1 MSARRNKTER
11 AERLLTRSVFFFE
24 KNPKGGQILLWREFI
39 QQGRAAPCCPEES
52 KETGGFVAGDP
63 TGTASPWHTTLLA
76 KSSVL
81 YLCEGMAADGL
92 FCPPGGTKEGG
103 RGL

>member
-1 MSARRNKTER
+1 M
-11 AERLLTRSVFFFE
+11 
-24 KNPKGGQILLWREFI
+24 QIQPLRKL
-39 QQGRAAPCCPEES
+39 EES

-81 YLCEGMAADGL
+81 YLREGDARSRVVAAMELDH
-92 FCPPGGTKEGG
+92 GGKQLAAVEMLRIATG
-103 RGL
+103 